1 MTKSEGI
8 RMTSYVQNDA
18 EKQMA
23 ELKSAWEIAQGKA
36 DKLGKLSTE
45 ELRQQGE
52 EKCRQIGEAIA
63 QRYLDNVEPL
73 NLGIELDK
81 HLEEERELIKR
92 AVASRLIQALALSS
106 RSGASCGPA
115 GRDGGMK
122 QSNRGGAAYLRL
134 EKIIQGIASL
144 EPQSRA
150 ITERLRQLFQEYEEV
165 TREARQEI
173 ERKDKEILHRLRISG
188 TAVGDINVEAMPQ
201 WQQTWHRLRKPFE
214 PRLDNLKQELVATL

>member
-1 MTKSEGI
+1 
-8 RMTSYVQNDA
+8 
-18 EKQMA
+18 MA

-36 DKLGKLSTE
+36 DKLGKLSAE

-92 AVASRLIQALALSS
+92 AVASRLIQAM
-106 RSGASCGPA
+106 
-115 GRDGGMK
+115 D
-122 QSNRGGAAYLRL
+122 LRFFTSFRMTDKL
-134 EKIIQGIASL
+134 EKTIQGIASL

-150 ITERLRQLFQEYEEV
+150 ITERLRQLFQEYEGA
-165 TREARQEI
+165 TREARHEI

-214 PRLDNLKQELVATL
+214 PRLDNLKQELINCIVGSALSISPKNL

>member
-1 MTKSEGI
+1 MTKSGGI
-8 RMTSYVQNDA
+8 RMTSYAQNDA
-18 EKQMA
+18 DKPMA
-23 ELKSAWEIAQGKA
+23 ELKSAWEIAQEKA
-36 DKLGKLSTE
+36 DKLGNLSAE

-73 NLGIELDK
+73 DLGIELDK

-92 AVASRLIQALALSS
+92 AVASRLIRAMDLRFFAAL
-106 RSGASCGPA
+106 RMTGNEGF
-115 GRDGGMK
+115 RMTDK
-122 QSNRGGAAYLRL
+122 L
-134 EKIIQGIASL
+134 EKTIQGIASL

-150 ITERLRQLFQEYEEV
+150 ITERLRQLFQEYEGA

-188 TAVGDINVEAMPQ
+188 TAVGDINVEARPQ
-201 WQQTWHRLRKPFE
+201 WQQTWQRLRKPFE
-214 PRLDNLKQELVATL
+214 PRLDNLKQELINCIEQGQELRM

>member
-1 MTKSEGI
+1 
-8 RMTSYVQNDA
+8 
-18 EKQMA
+18 MA

-36 DKLGKLSTE
+36 DRLGKLTAE
-45 ELRQQGE
+45 ELRQQGQ

-73 NLGIELDK
+73 DLGIELDK
-81 HLEEERELIKR
+81 HPEEERELIKR
-92 AVASRLIQALALSS
+92 AVASRLIQAMDLRFFAEPVLSDMRFFAALRMTGNEGFRTTDTSF
-106 RSGASCGPA
+106 RTT
-115 GRDGGMK
+115 DK
-122 QSNRGGAAYLRL
+122 L
-134 EKIIQGIASL
+134 EKTIQGIASL

-150 ITERLRQLFQEYEEV
+150 ITERLRQLFQEYEGA

-201 WQQTWHRLRKPFE
+201 WEQIWHRLRKPFE
-214 PRLDNLKQELVATL
+214 TRLDNLKQELINCIEQGQ